1 MKKLAKRAFALDLGG
16 ALCLCA
22 AMIYF
27 FIYSVVIFPAL
38 AAHYTGDTGSATGNI
53 VAAFGLALG
62 VSVAAVL
69 FALTATVGL
78 IFGVFST
85 AAAVINFR
93 QLSKKGKITTSHMTL
108 SIISAVLQLIA
119 CAGAMCLYTPYAAFI
134 PVLVLC
140 PVCVI
145 LSAVC
150 WIFKAKCRKADIPQ
164 PM

>member
-1 MKKLAKRAFALDLGG
+1 MKKLAKCAFALDLSG

-27 FIYSVVIFPAL
+27 FIYSVSIFPAL
-38 AAHYTGDTGSATGNI
+38 AAYKGDTGSALGNTT
-53 VAAFGLALG
+53 AAFGIALG
-62 VSVAAVL
+62 VAVIAAL
-69 FALTATVGL
+69 LAIAAAIGL
-78 IFGVFST
+78 IFGAFAT
-85 AAAVINFR
+85 ATAVINFR
-93 QLSKKGKITTSHMTL
+93 QLSKKGKVTGSYMTL
-108 SIISAVLQLIA
+108 SIISTVLQLIA
-119 CAGAMCLYTPYAAFI
+119 CAGAMCLYTPHAAFI

-145 LSAVC
+145 LAAVC